1 MAGRHLKV
9 ADMRSDA
16 ETAVADMT
24 ARFDDVMAGVVDV
37 AAGINDVIAGVVRV
51 TAGIDAGCSLL
62 GLRAQI

>member
-9 ADMRSDA
+9 ADMGSDA
-16 ETAVADMT
+16 ETAVADMA
-24 ARFDDVMAGVVDV
+24 ARFDDVM
-37 AAGINDVIAGVVRV
+37 AGVVRV